1 MFNKRCD
8 GTLVKDIAPF
18 SKIIPYIMYER
29 VDATNTTMVRLDCAP
44 LDEYIKNKKAEGVSY
59 DYMDLIMAGMIRVID
74 TMPKL
79 NRFVVNGKVFQRNCI
94 SVSVAVHRNLR
105 GAGEETTVKVDFTG
119 KETLAEVKKKF
130 DEVVTANV
138 FGSDQNSTDKMAKLL
153 TKIPNFFIKLGVK
166 MFKLLDKWNMLPKA
180 VVALSP
186 FHTTFWITNLKS
198 LGIDTIHHHIYNF
211 GTTSHFL
218 ALGKERY
225 KAEVVD
231 KTTIEIRKELEMGFV
246 MDERIC
252 DGLYFARATKL
263 MKKLMRNPELLE
275 SAPTEN

>member
-18 SKIIPYIMYER
+18 SKIVPYIMYER
-29 VDATNTTMVRLDCAP
+29 TDATNTTMVKIDCAP
-44 LDEYIKNKKAEGVSY
+44 LDEYIKKKSAEGIEY
-59 DYMDLIMAGMIRVID
+59 DYMDLVLAGMVRVIG
-74 TMPKL
+74 TYPKL

-105 GAGEETTVKVDFTG
+105 GIEEETTVKANFTG
-119 KETLAEVKKKF
+119 KENLAEIKQIF
-130 DEVVTANV
+130 DDTVRKNV
-138 FGSDQNSTDKMAKLL
+138 FNNDENSTDNMAKVL
-153 TKIPNFFIKLGVK
+153 TRVPHFLVRLCVNFL
-166 MFKLLDKWNMLPKA
+166 MRLDKWNMLPKS
-180 VVALSP
+180 VVELSP

-211 GTTSHFL
+211 GTSSHFL
-218 ALGKERY
+218 ALGKEKY
-225 KAEVVD
+225 NATVVNKD
-231 KTTIEIRKELEMGFV
+231 TVTIKKELEMGYV

-263 MKKLMRNPELLE
+263 MKKLMRSPELLE
-275 SAPTEN
+275 ENLK